1 MLKQIHTTFWDNMHH
16 QVGRFVNR
24 DVIFVGV
31 LLTRCQRLILGLV
44 VSHFSRRASSQT
56 IQENCSF
63 QTLTVCSNHITSF
76 VSQVTVN
83 SSCSV
88 TRYRLIYNQLL
99 FSLVLMFYNKN
110 FNFYFFYSIF
120 FQHDTA
126 NVGKCDKLGK

>member
-16 QVGRFVNR
+16 QVGRLVNR

-31 LLTRCQRLILGLV
+31 LLTRRQRLILGLV

-56 IQENCSF
+56 IQENCSLSDTDSMF
-63 QTLTVCSNHITSF
+63 KSHHVICISSE
-76 VSQVTVN
+76 VN